1 MNPTTTAPTPISSNR
16 DNPESSRNPR
26 PSGLTRRTH
35 PRSARAHRRALR
47 RAFREAI
54 RRALSRGSVA
64 LLAGAMVAGASQA
77 QERTPYVP
85 LYTTEGG
92 SAYVL
97 LKSDNVV
104 DNYLAIH
111 FDAAHGCQATLT
123 VLDYYLDRYSEEE
136 QAGWQELNGQQFGT
150 GVRAQL
156 DGAAKDETEAVIRFD
171 FDNSNDKPVGLLSVS
186 FAADSSF
193 IHDLQAHDQA
203 ALRYRD
209 AEGEWTGSIQYSL
222 THARQ
227 GIGSAA
233 LHCEDRLATVAGP
246 RRFML

>member
-1 MNPTTTAPTPISSNR
+1 MNPTATTLVSSNR
-16 DNPESSRNPR
+16 DKPESRRNPR

-35 PRSARAHRRALR
+35 PRSARAHRRALC

-92 SAYVL
+92 SVYVL

-111 FDAAHGCQATLT
+111 FDAAHG
-123 VLDYYLDRYSEEE
+123 
-136 QAGWQELNGQQFGT
+136 
-150 GVRAQL
+150 
-156 DGAAKDETEAVIRFD
+156 
-171 FDNSNDKPVGLLSVS
+171 
-186 FAADSSF
+186 
-193 IHDLQAHDQA
+193 H
-203 ALRYRD
+203 
-209 AEGEWTGSIQYSL
+209 
-222 THARQ
+222 RQ
-227 GIGSAA
+227 
-233 LHCEDRLATVAGP
+233 H
-246 RRFML
+246 

>member
-1 MNPTTTAPTPISSNR
+1 MNPTATTLVSSNR
-16 DNPESSRNPR
+16 DKPESRRNPR

-111 FDAAHGCQATLT
+111 FDAAHG
-123 VLDYYLDRYSEEE
+123 
-136 QAGWQELNGQQFGT
+136 
-150 GVRAQL
+150 
-156 DGAAKDETEAVIRFD
+156 
-171 FDNSNDKPVGLLSVS
+171 
-186 FAADSSF
+186 
-193 IHDLQAHDQA
+193 H
-203 ALRYRD
+203 
-209 AEGEWTGSIQYSL
+209 
-222 THARQ
+222 RQ
-227 GIGSAA
+227 
-233 LHCEDRLATVAGP
+233 H
-246 RRFML
+246 

>member
-1 MNPTTTAPTPISSNR
+1 MTPIATTLTLVSSTR
-16 DNPESSRNPR
+16 DKPESSRNPR

-64 LLAGAMVAGASQA
+64 LLAGAMLAGASKA
-77 QERTPYVP
+77 EERTPYVP

-97 LKSDNVV
+97 LKSDNVM

-123 VLDYYLDRYSEEE
+123 VLDYYLDHYSEEE
-136 QAGWQELNGQQFGT
+136 RAGWQELNGQQFGT

-186 FAADSSF
+186 FKADTGF
-193 IHDLQAHDQA
+193 IHNLQMHEQA
-203 ALRYRD
+203 TLRYRD
-209 AEGEWTGSIQYSL
+209 ADGEWTGSIQYSL
-222 THARQ
+222 TDAWQ

-233 LHCEDRLATVAGP
+233 LHCEDRLATVAEP